1 MVYFAP
7 SATLLR
13 IVHRVDRL
21 VKQRGDEGQGQGRAM
36 MRWKQVKSLH
46 VLDYILF
53 WVWFISTCFLIVW
66 LKAIVH
72 TVSEILVMALE
83 SCGNLSNYN
92 KSCSLCSEILSELC
106 LSSSIIM
113 SKSQARI
120 FGPAFV
126 VHKMAMDSDEIRKC
140 LLNFSKYLVCK
151 APERAELR
159 ALAVESI
166 LEIVKALEH
175 KDQIDFVDYVV
186 NMTRGKPQLRLLG
199 VDLIHSL
206 IMSLDDPLGASL
218 ENGYESSWGF
228 NCLQA
233 LVERCSDATEH
244 GLLLIWHN

>member
-1 MVYFAP
+1 MESGGPQHSLLASKVYVSFLLTPNSNVLSLFTPMAYFAP
-7 SATLLR
+7 SAMLLR
-13 IVHRVDRL
+13 IVHRVHHL
-21 VKQRGDEGQGQGRAM
+21 VKRRGEEGQGQGPG
-36 MRWKQVKSLH
+36 KG
-46 VLDYILF
+46 DDE
-53 WVWFISTCFLIVW
+53 
-66 LKAIVH
+66 AIVH

-83 SCGNLSNYN
+83 SCGNSSNYN
-92 KSCSLCSEILSELC
+92 KSCSLCSEILT
-106 LSSSIIM
+106 
-113 SKSQARI
+113 
-120 FGPAFV
+120 FV
-126 VHKMAMDSDEIRKC
+126 VNKMAMDSDEIRKC

-199 VDLIHSL
+199 ADLIHSL

>member
-1 MVYFAP
+1 IVTKLEQHHKDPDSQKPISESTLHALQKVIDYTIDELSSKNLSISSSIIPSLTSAMESGGPQHSLLASKVYLSFLFTPNSNVISLFTPMVYFAP

-92 KSCSLCSEILSELC
+92 KSCSLCSEILSEL
-106 LSSSIIM
+106 LIITV
-113 SKSQARI
+113 A
-120 FGPAFV
+120 
-126 VHKMAMDSDEIRKC
+126 
-140 LLNFSKYLVCK
+140 
-151 APERAELR
+151 
-159 ALAVESI
+159 
-166 LEIVKALEH
+166 
-175 KDQIDFVDYVV
+175 
-186 NMTRGKPQLRLLG
+186 
-199 VDLIHSL
+199 
-206 IMSLDDPLGASL
+206 
-218 ENGYESSWGF
+218 
-228 NCLQA
+228 
-233 LVERCSDATEH
+233 
-244 GLLLIWHN
+244 